1 MDFVVVVLSIIL
13 PVVIFLIGLARYRKT
28 QKIEVL
34 NNLLRRV
41 GLEKQQQNRITFL
54 LNDYK
59 ENKLFTK
66 LITMLKKAG
75 INSNKQYVWLAV
87 IQASLIVI
95 PTIIWVVFDGSM
107 ETKIKLLTVVMP
119 FLPLVFVFV
128 KVKKRQATMEKQF
141 PEMLDGIVRALHS
154 GFGTDAALSMIAEE
168 FPAPLGQ
175 EMKEVNRQL
184 TLSVSFRDVMREFQK
199 RVDLQESQFFVVV
212 LIIQRET
219 GGQLAKILD
228 ELSMIMRRRENF
240 VAKLRTN
247 TAESRFTAT
256 FIGGAPILYILYKY
270 LFDRESLTFF
280 LSDPVGQ
287 KLFIVSLVLIITG
300 TIILKSM
307 LKMRF

>member
-1 MDFVVVVLSIIL
+1 M
-13 PVVIFLIGLARYRKT
+13 
-28 QKIEVL
+28 
-34 NNLLRRV
+34 
-41 GLEKQQQNRITFL
+41 

-87 IQASLIVI
+87 IQAFLIVI
-95 PTIIWVVFDGSM
+95 STIIWVVFDGSM

-128 KVKKRQATMEKQF
+128 KVKKRQTTMEKQF

-184 TLSVSFRDVMREFQK
+184 TLGVSFRDVMREFQK
-199 RVDLQESQFFVVV
+199 RVDLQESQFFVVTF
-212 LIIQRET
+212 IIQRET

-240 VAKLRTN
+240 VAKLKTN